1 MRGCQ
6 GIPLPKKP
14 AHGLRGSRPAAPVQC
29 CASGLR
35 VGRGGALPVPAPGE
49 QPEAQRAKPLS
60 QAPRLAS
67 GVEGTWPRCPRPG
80 CRCSSCIPCPALRA
94 TPVAAEGASFCLQR
108 RCGEGPAPLGTSAC
122 QALGQLRAFRPLP
135 RTAWGWG
142 GVSWEGRRQAGPSAP
157 MYTGRIPRW
166 KTRVGTRSGGLPR
179 GRKDSPPRGRTSTL
193 CLGMSSGAALSFWI
207 LVLKQDLWRE
217 PGQVQCPLQG

>member
-1 MRGCQ
+1 MKLGLPAPLRGCQ

-14 AHGLRGSRPAAPVQC
+14 ARRLRGSRPAAPVQC

-67 GVEGTWPRCPRPG
+67 GMEGTWPRCPRPG

-135 RTAWGWG
+135 RTAWGRGAFPGRAGDKLDPALPCTRGAFPDGKPGWG
-142 GVSWEGRRQAGPSAP
+142 RAAVASPVEERTARLVGGR
-157 MYTGRIPRW
+157 
-166 KTRVGTRSGGLPR
+166 
-179 GRKDSPPRGRTSTL
+179 
-193 CLGMSSGAALSFWI
+193 
-207 LVLKQDLWRE
+207 
-217 PGQVQCPLQG
+217 PLFAWL